1 MSDNAD
7 RLIARLY
14 DDPAFRRLFHADPC
28 AACRVYGLEEL
39 AGDFARWGAGVRAL
53 DGRESRS
60 GLAAV
65 MMGAAV
71 EAIQEVA
78 PNDVS
83 ARSGGTGRWVA
94 VAQTSGAA
102 ADYPGDDADPR
113 EIAAWMGRYA
123 ERYGLPAELPVM
135 AALVESELRNLPY
148 GDRASLGYFQMQTSP
163 LSGWTTTP
171 ATSSTRSSR

>member
-28 AACRVYGLEEL
+28 AACRAYGLEEL
-39 AGDFARWGAGVRAL
+39 AGDFARWGAGARVL

-71 EAIQEVA
+71 EAIQEAA
-78 PNDVS
+78 PNDLS
-83 ARSGGTGRWVA
+83 ARAGGTGRWVA

-123 ERYGLPAELPVM
+123 ERHGLPTELPVM
-135 AALVESELRNLPY
+135 AALAAESELRNLPTATA
-148 GDRASLGYFQMQTSP
+148 RRSATARCR
-163 LSGWTTTP
+163 LSSGSTTTP
-171 ATSSTRSSR
+171 ATPSTRSNR